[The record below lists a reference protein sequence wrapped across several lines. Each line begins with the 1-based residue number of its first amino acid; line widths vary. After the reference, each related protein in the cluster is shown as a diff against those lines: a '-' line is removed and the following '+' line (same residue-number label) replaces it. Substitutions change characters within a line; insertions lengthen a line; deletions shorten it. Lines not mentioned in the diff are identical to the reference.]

1 MWFKLI
7 NVFYFITEKIK
18 MASKQQETETNCPY
32 CREVLRL
39 SPSDYPV
46 CRMAA
51 DFQREL
57 DKLDVAVKNSK
68 HNGNDLVISL
78 SNNQLGLL
86 FMLLPLVID
95 INIDNVINLI
105 QIG

>member
-1 MWFKLI
+1 MTA
-7 NVFYFITEKIK
+7 N
-18 MASKQQETETNCPY
+18 QQGTETNCPY

-39 SPSDYPV
+39 SPADYPV

-68 HNGNDLVISL
+68 LDGNNLVISFHFKR
-78 SNNQLGLL
+78 SAWLL
-86 FMLLPLVID
+86 LYIATIAFET
-95 INIDNVINLI
+95 
-105 QIG
+105 

>member
-7 NVFYFITEKIK
+7 NVFYLLTEKIK
-18 MASKQQETETNCPY
+18 MAAKQQETETNCPY
-32 CREVLRL
+32 CREVLHL
-39 SPSDYPV
+39 SPADYPV

-68 HNGNDLVISL
+68 HNGNDLVIRFLVKHSAWL
-78 SNNQLGLL
+78 VLMLLLLL
-86 FMLLPLVID
+86 FE
-95 INIDNVINLI
+95 INR
-105 QIG
+105 

>member
-68 HNGNDLVISL
+68 LDGNNLVISFL
-78 SNNQLGLL
+78 VKHSAWLVLILLLLL
-86 FMLLPLVID
+86 FEIKR
-95 INIDNVINLI
+95 
-105 QIG
+105 

>member
-1 MWFKLI
+1 MTA
-7 NVFYFITEKIK
+7 NQRGTEI
-18 MASKQQETETNCPY
+18 NCPY

-39 SPSDYPV
+39 APSDYPV

-68 HNGNDLVISL
+68 HDGNNLVISFHVKR
-78 SNNQLGLL
+78 SVWLL
-86 FMLLPLVID
+86 LYIVTIAFET
-95 INIDNVINLI
+95 
-105 QIG
+105 

>member
-1 MWFKLI
+1 MLFKLI
-7 NVFYFITEKIK
+7 SVIYFITESIK
-18 MASKQQETETNCPY
+18 MAANQRGTETNCPY

-68 HNGNDLVISL
+68 YDGN
-78 SNNQLGLL
+78 NYW
-86 FMLLPLVID
+86 
-95 INIDNVINLI
+95 
-105 QIG
+105 